1 MLLFSRVLKHHGHG
15 GSERTSP
22 SLTPTSSRDSTTRNT
37 RSSTPISLSQ
47 GITSA
52 AKGSSSSLLHSSS
65 SHGGHPDFTLS
76 IKLES
81 PPIVLYGQPHESTGS
96 ILTGLLKLDV
106 APTSGAEEFELE
118 SVTLFLEQSM
128 KYTKPFMISSG
139 SVTSCKDCSTK
150 KTVLARWDVLTGKA
164 LFPRGEH
171 AYPFSHLVPGSL
183 PASTKLGLASSC
195 SYIKYDIVAVATCP
209 GSSSREI
216 SVKLPLNISRSILR
230 TADRNSLRVFPP
242 TEITASAVLP
252 NVIYPKSTFPIE
264 LRLENVVSSKMDKRW
279 RMRKLTW
286 RIEEQTKVKALVC
299 EKHLKKLKLI
309 EDGYKEKNG
318 KPALSFSSK
327 HEPGSDG
334 SPSLTPSTSNNG
346 GGSDGPKTN
355 ANYHHSTILTG
366 TLYGIS
372 PSIQY
377 IQQRQHYLNLQA
389 EAEAHT
395 GAAPGANPPQ
405 RNTPQIQDNDDDV
418 EQEPVENSSAPAR
431 VYESFIEDFI
441 HPQNRPRANNTES
454 NMNASS
460 SSSSIPRAQA
470 TSIARPPAVVIPEEE
485 LNHED
490 VYLEETRTI
499 SHGELRSGWK
509 SDFSGRGRVE
519 LVGDINA
526 LGFSTGVGKYSS
538 SKTSNDS
545 SPDETQEGLR
555 YGANVSCDID
565 DPTLGVFVNHTLVV
579 ELVVAEEL
587 IHTQN
592 ELKSRRHRSGSG
604 NNNNG
609 LTPVDSSALAVSA
622 TTPNTNSPQQ
632 TQASTQTQYG
642 VPTGSARV
650 LRMQFKLIVTE
661 RSGLG
666 IAWDDE
672 VPPTYEDVRTL
683 SPPTY
688 QETSIAAIAS
698 PAPNTLSPMTSAMLR
713 QTPHVLY
720 GVGETPIVGNFTISH
735 NNSIDHI
742 VDLDDL
748 RL

>member
-22 SLTPTSSRDSTTRNT
+22 ALTPTSSRDSVRNT
-37 RSSTPISLSQ
+37 RSSTPVSMSR
-47 GITSA
+47 GTAS
-52 AKGSSSSLLHSSS
+52 KGSSTSLQH
-65 SHGGHPDFTLS
+65 HGQSFSGNPNFTLS

-96 ILTGLLKLDV
+96 ILTGLLKLDMT
-106 APTSGAEEFELE
+106 PTSGAEEFELE
-118 SVTLFLEQSM
+118 SVTLYLEQSM
-128 KYTKPFMISSG
+128 KYTKPFVIGSG
-139 SVTSCKDCSTK
+139 SVSNCKDCASK
-150 KTVLARWDVLTGKA
+150 KTILARWDVLTGKA
-164 LFPRGEH
+164 MFPRGEH
-171 AYPFSHLVPGSL
+171 AYPFSHLLPGSL
-183 PASTKLGLASSC
+183 PASTKLGLSNSS

-209 GSSSREI
+209 GSTKETT
-216 SVKLPLNISRSILR
+216 VKLPLNISRSILR

-264 LRLENVVSSKMDKRW
+264 LRLENVVNSKMDRRW

-286 RIEEQTKVKALVC
+286 RIEEQTKIKALTC
-299 EKHLKKLKLI
+299 AKHLSKLKLV
-309 EDGYKEKNG
+309 EDGYKERSGKN
-318 KPALSFSSK
+318 ATLSFNHDS
-327 HEPGSDG
+327 GSDG

-346 GGSDGPKTN
+346 QAPKSSS
-355 ANYHHSTILTG
+355 NYHHSTILTG
-366 TLYGIS
+366 TLYGVS

-377 IQQRQHYLNLQA
+377 IQQRQHLLNLQA
-389 EAEAHT
+389 EAEART
-395 GAAPGANPPQ
+395 GGTPRVSRQPAAVN
-405 RNTPQIQDNDDDV
+405 QDEDDEV
-418 EQEPVENSSAPAR
+418 EEPVDDPSAPSRVYESYIEDFIRPQNRPQANNDQNLTGNSSAPVTGA
-431 VYESFIEDFI
+431 
-441 HPQNRPRANNTES
+441 P
-454 NMNASS
+454 
-460 SSSSIPRAQA
+460 A
-470 TSIARPPAVVIPEEE
+470 TSIMRQPSVVVPEEE

-509 SDFSGRGRVE
+509 SDFSNRGKVE

-526 LGFSTGVGKYSS
+526 LNFSTGTGKFPS
-538 SKTSNDS
+538 SKTSDDP

-555 YGANVSCDID
+555 QGANVSCDID
-565 DPTLGVFVNHTLVV
+565 DPTLGVFVNHTLIV

-587 IHTQN
+587 IHTQ
-592 ELKSRRHRSGSG
+592 EQKSTRHRSSSG
-604 NNNNG
+604 NGNGNLG
-609 LTPVDSSALAVSA
+609 LTPVNSTALVGSTSSNSSQQAPAL
-622 TTPNTNSPQQ
+622 
-632 TQASTQTQYG
+632 TQTQYG

-688 QETSIAAIAS
+688 QETSVSAMTS
-698 PAPNTLSPMTSAMLR
+698 PVTNILSPTTSAALR

-720 GVGETPIVGNFTISH
+720 GVGDTPIVGSFNIP
-735 NNSIDHI
+735 NNGTQLSIDHI